1 LIGVAN
7 VYLDSLFVESCIQF
21 EYDVPII
28 SESGE
33 LNGKLKIK
41 LQRIESEM
49 NYDDVNEDDELL
61 NKNRT
66 LKFKLNIVEAF
77 GLPRAANNSI
87 FCQYQFWI
95 YTIPFIAKQKT
106 DEESTTTSSII
117 RFDYENEFSIEM
129 TEEFIEYCLD
139 GCLSFEIFGQNIL
152 PRDENSIYSIENLSL
167 NNKSYAKKL
176 DTFNQMA
183 KFENL
188 IQSWSELSK
197 SFEIYVHI
205 MELNTDGNWTPVEV
219 KKNDLIQTGGSY
231 QLKQGQSR
239 QISVRVKQTQ
249 PKSKM
254 WYNGSL
260 FNLVLHKIDKVSAGC
275 VLGREIGINQP
286 LDSYQEIDL
295 NNLKDKCKNIL
306 EKRKQHLY
314 EQLKELE
321 TLENDEDKERY
332 ELLCKQLVEIGEQ
345 QASIDA
351 PQDNSNLPGSTI
363 DWEPAAHMEEH
374 VPIIF
379 LDLNNSF
386 INEEVEYEDVD
397 DEYDDYDR
405 IQAKKSVNTILCG
418 KESYL
423 KLENADTKFHD
434 LKIIRWNNSEN
445 LEISADGDVQENDL
459 FDDSD
464 LVEKSL
470 AAPTIK
476 AVALWDSSIHQ
487 SPYLNQI
494 TPFDKHVYLT
504 LKFNL
509 KFKLINNSY
518 DVDDNDDD
526 NNYYKKIKNT
536 KYIDLCLR
544 KRISVNVYSPNSLVT
559 NSKFTLNRF
568 KTLIISSG
576 NKNSAKTSAKSIA
589 SSQHST
595 SVIYRII
602 SDIPKCL
609 TEIENHESFV
619 MKAATSILEESSNNK
634 NETSNLFFE
643 QYLKTLKAVDNIL
656 KRDRIQQQLIIKNVS
671 KLFYKK
677 NELAKSFNNDSDNTI
692 IQKHNE
698 SENSS
703 EKKMKKTFS
712 VPNLIKNVGFII
724 IYFFSLMIMIIL
736 NYKII

>member
-306 EKRKQHLY
+306 EKRKQYLY

-363 DWEPAAHMEEH
+363 DWEPA
-374 VPIIF
+374 
-379 LDLNNSF
+379 
-386 INEEVEYEDVD
+386 
-397 DEYDDYDR
+397 
-405 IQAKKSVNTILCG
+405 
-418 KESYL
+418 
-423 KLENADTKFHD
+423 
-434 LKIIRWNNSEN
+434 EN

-576 NKNSAKTSAKSIA
+576 TKNSAKTSAKSIA

-724 IYFFSLMIMIIL
+724 IYFFSPMIMIIL